1 MMHIASYEYFQFLNK
16 ILCKDVK
23 QQISRDVPRSTLC
36 LNGTEATLHV
46 IETVLSPVQ
55 IKFVHMFLTQA
66 TMAPVVECL
75 QKSHPMCHILTG
87 SGPLKF
93 DVSVIGSSTVD
104 LEISKCLEVYYSDNW
119 RCNVMC
125 TVHVSSDES
134 VVVIIMDYD

>member
-1 MMHIASYEYFQFLNK
+1 MMHILSFDYFKFLNM

-23 QQISRDVPRSTLC
+23 QQIARDLPRSRLC
-36 LNGTEATLHV
+36 LNGTETTLHA
-46 IETVLSPVQ
+46 IENVLSPVQ

-87 SGPLKF
+87 TGHLKF
-93 DVSVIGSSTVD
+93 DVSVIGSSSVE
-104 LEISKCLEVYYSDNW
+104 LEISKCLEVFHSDDW
-119 RCNVMC
+119 RCRAAC

-134 VVVIIMDYD
+134 IVVIVIDYN